1 MGYWPSVRST
11 WLDNW
16 PSSFFACLW
25 TETKSRSINSQKK
38 ERSQYPAILT
48 EQTWSKKDMLYG
60 FRGNFSCGIQPARG
74 VSHIINL
81 YIQYPLINF
90 HLHMY
95 LDLFDTDSSNISTC
109 FRFLIFWF
117 ISILYYMGLSHMDW
131 ELANSQIWLAKND
144 IDRGLDF
151 STWTGILTGNV
162 LQ

>member
-1 MGYWPSVRST
+1 
-11 WLDNW
+11 
-16 PSSFFACLW
+16 
-25 TETKSRSINSQKK
+25 
-38 ERSQYPAILT
+38 
-48 EQTWSKKDMLYG
+48 
-60 FRGNFSCGIQPARG
+60 
-74 VSHIINL
+74 
-81 YIQYPLINF
+81 
-90 HLHMY
+90 MY